1 MIVDARIIAIAHFPP
16 GNHGR
21 KLCFYRWSG
30 FAGRPPRE
38 LGTTWAL
45 TEPKWVEKR
54 RVTGAGASFC
64 VF

>member
-1 MIVDARIIAIAHFPP
+1 MGAGCAFIIGVVFLADCP
-16 GNHGR
+16 
-21 KLCFYRWSG
+21 Y
-30 FAGRPPRE
+30 E

-54 RVTGAGASFC
+54 RVTCDGVSFC